1 MANVFDL
8 SAILR
13 LNTKDY
19 EKGLN
24 DSEGK
29 GNKFLNGLG
38 KVAGGVGKLIGG
50 AAKMT
55 MVGVGA
61 LVTAGGKAVVD
72 ITKQATDAY
81 ANFEQ
86 LEGGVKKLY
95 GNMGLT
101 LGEYATATGQSVG
114 QAMDEWKKLEVA
126 QRQVLRNAQN
136 AYKTAGMSANE
147 YMEIATSFS
156 AALINSLDGDTMA
169 AADATDVAMRAI
181 ADNWNTFG
189 GDIGSIQNA
198 FQGFAKQNY
207 TMLDNL
213 KLGYGGTK
221 SEMERLIADANEY
234 AKTIGETGDMSI
246 DSFADIVRAIDLV
259 QKKQNIA
266 GTTARESASTIS
278 GSLGSLKAAWQNLLT
293 GMASGDDITNLIT
306 SVVDGAK
313 TLLGNVM
320 PVVQQT
326 LGGIVNLVTALA
338 PIIVSEL
345 PGMIETILPPLIAS
359 ISTLVQAVVADL
371 PEIVQVLIA
380 QVPNIVKMIVDAF
393 TNLFPAIFKLGIDLL
408 MSIANGI
415 IENLPTI
422 IPAVVDIVNKILD
435 TLLENADLLIEAA
448 VTIIETI
455 ALGLV
460 DHLPELV
467 EKSIFLVIKIVE
479 AIISATPRLLN
490 AAGAIIDS
498 LLTGIS
504 NALTKIWNSGVQ
516 VVTKFLSGIGAMASS
531 LVAKGKSIIQSVKNG
546 IVQSISDAWNWGK
559 DLIQNFIDGIT
570 AKFRA
575 LKEKISNIA
584 NTVKSF
590 LGFSEP
596 EEGPLSDFHTY
607 APDMMMLFA
616 KGIKD
621 NEKKVRDQ
629 LEKSFDFDDML
640 TANELM
646 GDVSV
651 NARGVSGGG
660 TVNAPSNVNIQV
672 YASDGMDID
681 TLAEKIMRKFT
692 LWERQRQEGFA

>member
-1 MANVFDL
+1 MADVFDL

-13 LNTKDY
+13 LNTQDY
-19 EKGLN
+19 EEGLN
-24 DSEGK
+24 DAEGK
-29 GNKFLNGLG
+29 GKSFL
-38 KVAGGVGKLIGG
+38 GGVGKLLGG

-55 MVGVGA
+55 MAGVGA

-95 GNMGLT
+95 GNMGQSLE
-101 LGEYATATGQSVG
+101 EYASSTGQSV
-114 QAMDEWKKLEVA
+114 DEARAEWSKLEAA
-126 QRQVLRNAQN
+126 QSKVLENAQN

-156 AALINSLDGDTMA
+156 ASLINSLDGDTMA
-169 AADATDVAMRAI
+169 AADATDMAMRAI
-181 ADNWNTFG
+181 SDNWNTFG

-221 SEMERLIADANEY
+221 TEMERLIADANEY
-234 AKTIGETGDMSI
+234 AEAIGETGDMSI

-293 GMASGDDITNLIT
+293 AMASGDDITNLIT
-306 SVVDGAK
+306 NVVDGAK

-338 PIIVSEL
+338 PIIVAEL

-359 ISTLVQAVVADL
+359 ISALVQAVVAAL
-371 PEIVQVLIA
+371 PEIVQVLVA
-380 QVPNIVKMIVDAF
+380 QVPAIVDMLIGTF
-393 TNLFPAIFKLGIDLL
+393 TDLFP
-408 MSIANGI
+408 
-415 IENLPTI
+415 
-422 IPAVVDIVNKILD
+422 
-435 TLLENADLLIEAA
+435 LI
-448 VTIIETI
+448 I
-455 ALGLV
+455 ALGLDV
-460 DHLPELV
+460 ILALADGLVQSLPDL
-467 EKSIFLVIKIVE
+467 IPAIVE
-479 AIISATPRLLN
+479 MVMQIVTTLIENIDVLVDAAIEITMALANGLIDALPILIEKAPEIVQSLVDAIIRNVPKLLSSAWQ
-490 AAGAIIDS
+490 IISS
-498 LLTGIS
+498 LVTGII
-504 NALTKIWNSGVQ
+504 NNLPQALSAGSQIVRSVIQ
-516 VVTKFLSGIGAMASS
+516 GISALASS

-672 YASDGMDID
+672 YASDGMDVD